1 VHVPVSVVEPQ
12 AEQDVCAYAVGW
24 RWRSRQTH
32 HRNPRISH
40 FWQVPSNEAN
50 SLRFCRLGLALTYR
64 S

>member
-1 VHVPVSVVEPQ
+1 MTLLKRK
-12 AEQDVCAYAVGW
+12 W
-24 RWRSRQTH
+24 WNWQTH